1 MTKEE
6 VLKELEEIAKE
17 FNLPIKNVKV
27 LREWS
32 NRHPLQKGMSPEV
45 YDNTIHK
52 IYFPPEECVYGIG
65 TNEKGE
71 TVIKRTKDSEWE
83 VFIPE

>member
-32 NRHPLQKGMSPEV
+32 HRHPLQKGMSPEV
-45 YDNTIHK
+45 YDDTIRK
-52 IYFPPEECVYGIG
+52 IYFPQEENVYGVG
-65 TNEKGE
+65 TNEKGQ
-71 TVIKRTKDSEWE
+71 TIIKRTKESEWE
-83 VFIPE
+83 IFIPE